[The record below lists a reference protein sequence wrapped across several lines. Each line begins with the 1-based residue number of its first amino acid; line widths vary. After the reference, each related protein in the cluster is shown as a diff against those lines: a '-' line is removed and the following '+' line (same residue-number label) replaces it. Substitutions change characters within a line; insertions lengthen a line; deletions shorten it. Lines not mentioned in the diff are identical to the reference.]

1 MIPLEVESNRDV
13 IHCGKSSISSP
24 KSPQKSTC
32 KWSRWGC
39 SICPFRDI
47 KSNFYELSKMRLW
60 VSVANEVFSLLPFG
74 DLQEGP
80 FSGQFI
86 KISPQVKI
94 DVQVQ
99 HNDAKVLFERIFRW
113 QLQNVL
119 VSDSC
124 HESQQFAIPFSVDI
138 PQRRRTKKQILV
150 FSQRLDFLAFLGFF
164 LEIREVLGRLTVL
177 DSYCIF
183 HSTMFEKSQKSL
195 ILKVHWKRF
204 APSALRAF
212 KRFCKYFW
220 DFFDWHSH
228 TVIF

>member
-1 MIPLEVESNRDV
+1 MSFTAVKVLFLPPKVP
-13 IHCGKSSISSP
+13 KSRLANEAGEDAVYAHSVTSSP
-24 KSPQKSTC
+24 TFTS
-32 KWSRWGC
+32 
-39 SICPFRDI
+39 FR
-47 KSNFYELSKMRLW
+47 KC
-60 VSVANEVFSLLPFG
+60 VSEFQLQMKFFLYFLFG

-86 KISPQVKI
+86 KISPHVKI

-138 PQRRRTKKQILV
+138 PQRRRRTKKQILV

-164 LEIREVLGRLTVL
+164 LEIREVLGRRRLG
-177 DSYCIF
+177 
-183 HSTMFEKSQKSL
+183 
-195 ILKVHWKRF
+195 
-204 APSALRAF
+204 
-212 KRFCKYFW
+212 
-220 DFFDWHSH
+220 
-228 TVIF
+228 